1 MVWYMNAALNIFQGK
16 GYTTIDGSLVL
27 TRGPIFPLMIATSY
41 YLLGISPWSAFW
53 IVRVFSILNPT
64 LIYFLGKNLFGKRIG
79 LAAALLTLSSYSV
92 NYWSYRHLDAVWP
105 FFAILSVIIL
115 YTAFENKRYLFFLVS
130 GLLIALSYL
139 VKQSAIL
146 LWPLP
151 FVLLL
156 TIRSYRD
163 KKCVLGLGLYVL
175 AIAAVL
181 SSWMHY
187 VHFHGGNI
195 RLALLGPGAETAV
208 DGAVHAESIRNYLS
222 GLLAY
227 YSGGSQ
233 SLSANFL
240 LAPFFVCAWLYT
252 IYRGIRGEKE
262 SILLSITLLL
272 LSPYIA
278 HVGNSNLRVGQLIIF
293 LLISYLALAVLLH
306 DISKYLFSLFRQNTQ
321 YHVVFFLL
329 ITLFFI
335 SIQIFVKSERDLGY
349 KHFIKNSILY
359 NKIMSKKERNIIV
372 GQFEDENFNKIVN
385 KIKNITT
392 SNDSLMVDWQYVAMA
407 TYFKLDGDIPI
418 HTMPILVCYE
428 GDILWSEKPEKWEER
443 PLIIH
448 SNNRPLDPL
457 YRLYILFESSLV
469 KKIEKEEVDYVL
481 LSSWMGELHDYF
493 SGSESFKEI
502 FSVERMDREDS
513 IYRLYRVVK
522 PERSKNV
529 GDPVF
534 TETFRKSIRRLKRW
548 NRKKYEL
555 FRDKY
560 IYGVAS
566 LSPAEFESVGPDFR

>member
-1 MVWYMNAALNIFQGK
+1 
-16 GYTTIDGSLVL
+16 
-27 TRGPIFPLMIATSY
+27 
-41 YLLGISPWSAFW
+41 
-53 IVRVFSILNPT
+53 
-64 LIYFLGKNLFGKRIG
+64 
-79 LAAALLTLSSYSV
+79 
-92 NYWSYRHLDAVWP
+92 
-105 FFAILSVIIL
+105 
-115 YTAFENKRYLFFLVS
+115 
-130 GLLIALSYL
+130 
-139 VKQSAIL
+139 
-146 LWPLP
+146 
-151 FVLLL
+151 
-156 TIRSYRD
+156 
-163 KKCVLGLGLYVL
+163 
-175 AIAAVL
+175 
-181 SSWMHY
+181 
-187 VHFHGGNI
+187 
-195 RLALLGPGAETAV
+195 
-208 DGAVHAESIRNYLS
+208 
-222 GLLAY
+222 
-227 YSGGSQ
+227 
-233 SLSANFL
+233 
-240 LAPFFVCAWLYT
+240 
-252 IYRGIRGEKE
+252 
-262 SILLSITLLL
+262 
-272 LSPYIA
+272 
-278 HVGNSNLRVGQLIIF
+278 
-293 LLISYLALAVLLH
+293 
-306 DISKYLFSLFRQNTQ
+306 
-321 YHVVFFLL
+321 
-329 ITLFFI
+329 
-335 SIQIFVKSERDLGY
+335 
-349 KHFIKNSILY
+349 
-359 NKIMSKKERNIIV
+359 MSKKERNIIV

>member
-1 MVWYMNAALNIFQGK
+1 
-16 GYTTIDGSLVL
+16 
-27 TRGPIFPLMIATSY
+27 
-41 YLLGISPWSAFW
+41 
-53 IVRVFSILNPT
+53 
-64 LIYFLGKNLFGKRIG
+64 
-79 LAAALLTLSSYSV
+79 
-92 NYWSYRHLDAVWP
+92 
-105 FFAILSVIIL
+105 
-115 YTAFENKRYLFFLVS
+115 
-130 GLLIALSYL
+130 
-139 VKQSAIL
+139 
-146 LWPLP
+146 
-151 FVLLL
+151 
-156 TIRSYRD
+156 
-163 KKCVLGLGLYVL
+163 
-175 AIAAVL
+175 
-181 SSWMHY
+181 
-187 VHFHGGNI
+187 
-195 RLALLGPGAETAV
+195 
-208 DGAVHAESIRNYLS
+208 
-222 GLLAY
+222 
-227 YSGGSQ
+227 
-233 SLSANFL
+233 
-240 LAPFFVCAWLYT
+240 
-252 IYRGIRGEKE
+252 
-262 SILLSITLLL
+262 
-272 LSPYIA
+272 
-278 HVGNSNLRVGQLIIF
+278 
-293 LLISYLALAVLLH
+293 
-306 DISKYLFSLFRQNTQ
+306 
-321 YHVVFFLL
+321 LL

-481 LSSWMGELHDYF
+481 LSPWMGELHDYF

-502 FSVERMDREDS
+502 FSVGRMDREDS

-548 NRKKYEL
+548 NGKKYEL

-566 LSPAEFESVGPDFR
+566 LSPAEFEIVGPDFR